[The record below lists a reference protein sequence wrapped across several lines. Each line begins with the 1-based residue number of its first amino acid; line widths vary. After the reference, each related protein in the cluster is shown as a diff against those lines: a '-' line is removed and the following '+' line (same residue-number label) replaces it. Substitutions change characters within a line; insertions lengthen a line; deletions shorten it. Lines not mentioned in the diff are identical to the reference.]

1 MGKNAPFVKI
11 FPYKILEM
19 PLNHFNSRRSKG
31 KGRRAT
37 SFIKSYTW

>member
-1 MGKNAPFVKI
+1 MRKNAPFVKI

-19 PLNHFNSRRSKG
+19 PLNHFNSPRSKG
-31 KGRRAT
+31 KAGRAA